1 MAKRL
6 VNKFGLDTLDIIES
20 NAERLNE
27 VEGIGQKRIDMIRTA
42 WAEQK
47 EVREV
52 MLFLQG
58 HEVSSAYAARI
69 YRQYGNES
77 IRVVKENP
85 FRLADD
91 IFGIGF
97 LTADKIAGK
106 LGIPKDSEIRA
117 EAGILY
123 VLRKLADEGHVYYP
137 YNDLIDESMKILD
150 IDTGIITSAL
160 GNIETEK
167 RVVIEDSAVYLT
179 EFHVS
184 EVGVAAS
191 LKAILAAP
199 KSLLRF
205 DRDEA
210 IRKCAGGT
218 EDHSCRKTAG
228 GCQGIPRQKGDGDN
242 RRARDRKDNY
252 HKHDHQDIPQV
263 RPEGAACSADRKGCK
278 EDVRGDRIRGKDNTQ
293 AAGVQPEEQRLQE
306 KRTGEARG

>member
-6 VNKFGLDTLDIIES
+6 VNKFGLDTLDIIE
-20 NAERLNE
+20 NRAERLNE
-27 VEGIGQKRIDMIRTA
+27 VEGIGQKRIDMIKTA

-123 VLRKLADEGHVYYP
+123 VLRKLADEGHVYFP
-137 YNDLIDESMKILD
+137 YNDLIEESMKILD
-150 IDTGIITSAL
+150 IDTGIITRAL
-160 GNIETEK
+160 GNIEAGK
-167 RVVIEDSAVYLT
+167 RVVIEDSAVYLAD
-179 EFHVS
+179 FHTS

-205 DRDEA
+205 DRD
-210 IRKCAGGT
+210 AGN
-218 EDHSCRKTAG
+218 
-228 GCQGIPRQKGDGDN
+228 QKVF
-242 RRARDRKDNY
+242 RRN
-252 HKHDHQDIPQV
+252 
-263 RPEGAACSADRKGCK
+263 
-278 EDVRGDRIRGKDNTQ
+278 
-293 AAGVQPEEQRLQE
+293 
-306 KRTGEARG
+306 

>member
-1 MAKRL
+1 
-6 VNKFGLDTLDIIES
+6 
-20 NAERLNE
+20 
-27 VEGIGQKRIDMIRTA
+27 MISTA

-137 YNDLIDESMKILD
+137 
-150 IDTGIITSAL
+150 
-160 GNIETEK
+160 
-167 RVVIEDSAVYLT
+167 
-179 EFHVS
+179 
-184 EVGVAAS
+184 
-191 LKAILAAP
+191 
-199 KSLLRF
+199 
-205 DRDEA
+205 
-210 IRKCAGGT
+210 
-218 EDHSCRKTAG
+218 
-228 GCQGIPRQKGDGDN
+228 
-242 RRARDRKDNY
+242 
-252 HKHDHQDIPQV
+252 
-263 RPEGAACSADRKGCK
+263 
-278 EDVRGDRIRGKDNTQ
+278 
-293 AAGVQPEEQRLQE
+293 LQ
-306 KRTGEARG
+306 